1 MSELLALTPFIFGCL
16 VAYLW
21 VSAATRWRRGR
32 GLFDKPSTVAVENE
46 KRMREARSDRS
57 QGWRELLRSMLEVL
71 LAGLLVFLIVV
82 LIIGSFA

>member
-1 MSELLALTPFIFGCL
+1 MSELLALLSFAFGCL

-21 VSAATRWRRGR
+21 VNATTRWRRAR
-32 GLFDKPSTVAVENE
+32 GLLDKPSRVAAENE

-71 LAGLLVFLIVV
+71 LALLLVFLVVV
-82 LIIGSFA
+82 LISGSFA